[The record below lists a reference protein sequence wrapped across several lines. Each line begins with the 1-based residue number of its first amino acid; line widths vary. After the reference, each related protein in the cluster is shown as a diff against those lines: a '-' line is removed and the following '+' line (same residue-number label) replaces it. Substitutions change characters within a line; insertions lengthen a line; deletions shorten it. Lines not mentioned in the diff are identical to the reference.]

1 MLSNKFI
8 CASYDCSTYTHFVP
22 SPLFRKAFVVYEK
35 PEKCT
40 LTIGCAGFYDVFI
53 NGHKITKGILAPY
66 ISNPDHIVYYDEYDI
81 TSYLSEGRNVLGIQL
96 GNGMQNA
103 PGGEIWDF
111 DKADF
116 RGSPRVAFS
125 IELLNSDGKVDV
137 IEANRT
143 VKTAPSPIMFDDLRC
158 GCFYDAR
165 QEIPDWAQ
173 IKFVDDNWAD
183 ALIAET
189 PRGEKRICEAEPIMP
204 IRHIRP
210 VSVKKCVVEE
220 FRPRG
225 DVSKEYSDF
234 PTKEREGW
242 LYDFGITTAGIER
255 LKIRGERGQKID
267 LQFGEYLDE
276 NGVPDISNIQFYPD
290 GFSQRDIYILKGD
303 GEEIFE
309 PQFTYHGFR
318 YCIVFGITEEQATP
332 DLLTY
337 IICSSALS
345 ERGNFRCSDDTLNR
359 LQAMTRNATLSNF
372 YYFPTDC
379 PHREKNGWTGDA
391 SMSCC
396 QTHLNL
402 APDKSYKEWLRNI
415 RKAQKENGEIPGIVP
430 TGGWGYEWGNGPA
443 WDAVL
448 INLPYFTYL
457 YRGDKKILEENA
469 DALFRYASYISRN
482 RTKRGTVEL
491 GLGDWCPVTVVKAP
505 LEFTDSV
512 VSMDNLKKSAY
523 IFGVLGL
530 TLQKEFCEKLYNE
543 IRAAVRKYLI
553 DFGTYTAIG
562 NCQTSQSMAIYY
574 DVFDESEKPEA
585 FKVLVDIIKNNDDHI
600 DFGFIGI
607 LPIFRVLCKFGRADL
622 AYKMIARPDYP
633 SFGNWVKRGYT
644 AMVENFHP
652 EGEFPDSLNHHC
664 FGDISAIFIECFAG
678 IKVNPYGDDC
688 KEVNIEPCFIEKLS
702 NAAAYYDT
710 VCGKV
715 SVKWERTYGGIRLT
729 VEKPAEVYGEIRL
742 PDGFIFEKTQL
753 TYRKLEP
760 GVFNIIDPNAEPDN
774 IIEV

>member
-1 MLSNKFI
+1 MLSSKFI
-8 CASYDCSTYTHFVP
+8 CASYDFSTYSHFVP

-40 LTIGCAGFYDVFI
+40 LTIGTAGFYDVFI

-103 PGGEIWDF
+103 PGGQIWDF
-111 DKADF
+111 EKAEF
-116 RGSPRVAFS
+116 RGAPRVAFS
-125 IELLNSDGKVDV
+125 IELTNKDGSVDV

-143 VKTAPSPIMFDDLRC
+143 VKTAPSPIIFDDLRC

-165 QEIPDWAQ
+165 NEIPDWAQ
-173 IKFVDDNWAD
+173 IRFVDDNWAD

-189 PRGEKRICEAEPIMP
+189 PRGERRLCKAEPITP

-210 VSVKKCVVEE
+210 VSIRKCIVNE
-220 FRPRG
+220 FRPRE
-225 DVSKEYSDF
+225 DVEKNYSDY

-255 LKIRGERGQKID
+255 LKIRGTRGQKID

-276 NGVPDISNIQFYPD
+276 NGNPDISNVQFYPD
-290 GFSQRDIYILKGD
+290 GFAQRDIYVLKGE

-337 IICSSALS
+337 IICSSALN

-359 LQAMTRNATLSNF
+359 LQAMTRNATLANF

-396 QTHLNL
+396 HTHLNL
-402 APDKSYKEWLRNI
+402 APDKSYREWLHNV
-415 RKAQKENGEIPGIVP
+415 RKSQADDGSLPGVVP
-430 TGGWGYEWGNGPA
+430 TGSWGYNWCGPA
-443 WDAVL
+443 WDAAL

-469 DALFRYASYISRN
+469 HAIFRYISFISTK
-482 RTKRGTVEL
+482 RTKRGTVDF

-505 LEFTDSV
+505 VEFTSSV
-512 VSMDNLKKSAY
+512 VTMDNLKKSAY
-523 IFGVLGL
+523 IFDALGL
-530 TLQKEFCEKLYNE
+530 TLQKDFCEKLYNE
-543 IRAAVRKYLI
+543 IRTAVRKYLI
-553 DFGTYTAIG
+553 DFSTFTAKG
-562 NCQTSQSMAIYY
+562 RCQTSQSMAILY
-574 DVFDESEKPEA
+574 DVFEESEKSEA
-585 FKVLVDIIKNNDDHI
+585 FKVLLDIIKESDDHI

-607 LPIFRVLCKFGRADL
+607 LSIFRVLCKFGRADL
-622 AYKMIARPDYP
+622 AYKMIARHDYP
-633 SFGNWVKRGYT
+633 SFGNWVKRGFT
-644 AMVENFHP
+644 ALAENFHP

-664 FGDISAIFIECFAG
+664 FGDISAIFIEYFVG

-688 KEVNIEPCFIEKLS
+688 REVNIEPCFVTALNSAMAFYE
-702 NAAAYYDT
+702 T
-710 VCGKV
+710 VEGRV
-715 SVKWERTYGGIRLT
+715 SVKWERTSVGIKLT
-729 VEKPAEVYGEIRL
+729 VEKPMGVYGEMKL
-742 PDGFIFEKTQL
+742 PDGFIFEDNGL
-753 TYRKLEP
+753 TYKKLQE
-760 GVFNIIDPNAEPDN
+760 GVFNIIDIKTMPDN